1 MSRRSRGG
9 STGSTVPERPTTTDE
24 PRPPSRLRAV
34 GVLAAVDLTRL
45 VGDRLALF
53 FIVILPV
60 VIIIVIGATSGAST
74 SQAPLGIVDLDGGDA
89 SARLVESFRAS
100 GLVTVETYEREADMA
115 TDIRLGGIAGGVT
128 IPEGF
133 GDALAAGDA
142 GTVDLLT
149 DQKQGTGLALSTIV
163 STVVAREGQV
173 VAAARFAAAET
184 GLDRNDLLARAA
196 AEQVRI
202 RPVPVEVES
211 TGRASLSSTNRY
223 AYTAPSNLVLFV
235 FINSLTG
242 AAALVESRKLGV
254 TRRVLAAP
262 VGVGTIVAGAGLTR
276 FIVALVQSVLI
287 LGVGALVFGVEW
299 GDPLAAA
306 VLVLAFAVLATG
318 AGLLVGAL
326 ANKPEQVP
334 AIGIPVAMGLA
345 MLGGCMWPLEVVPAS
360 LQTVGHLTPHAWAM
374 DAWISLSFEGGDL
387 GTISGSLAVLAAWS
401 VVVLGLAVWRLRRT
415 LVS

>member
-1 MSRRSRGG
+1 MSRRSRGA
-9 STGSTVPERPTTTDE
+9 TGPTVPHGRTAASDP
-24 PRPPSRLRAV
+24 PPPSRLRAI
-34 GVLAAVDLTRL
+34 GVLAAIDLTRL
-45 VGDRLALF
+45 VGDRLSLF
-53 FIVILPV
+53 FIVVLPV

-74 SQAPLGIVDLDGGDA
+74 SQVPLGLVDLDRTDP
-89 SARLVESFRAS
+89 SAHLVRSFRDS
-100 GLVTVETYEREADMA
+100 GLVTVRTYESEADMA
-115 TDIRLGGIAGGVT
+115 TDIRLEAVAGGVT

-133 GDALAAGDA
+133 AAALAAGEA

-173 VAAARFAAAET
+173 VAAAGFAATET
-184 GLDRNDLLARAA
+184 GLDHDDLLARAA
-196 AEQVRI
+196 AIQI
-202 RPVPVEVES
+202 GIQPVAVEVES
-211 TGRASLSSTNRY
+211 TGRASLTSTNRY

-242 AAALVESRKLGV
+242 GAALVESRKLGV

-262 VGVGTIVAGAGLTR
+262 VGVGTIVAGAGVTR
-276 FIVALVQSVLI
+276 FVVALVQSVLI

-299 GDPLAAA
+299 GDPLAATT
-306 VLVLAFAVLATG
+306 LVLAFAVLATG

-326 ANKPEQVP
+326 ASKPEQVP
-334 AIGIPVAMGLA
+334 AIGIPVAMGMA

-387 GTISGSLAVLAAWS
+387 GTISGSLAVLGAWS
-401 VVVLGLAVWRLRRT
+401 AVVLGLAVWSLRRT